1 MGLESVCYIFGG
13 TVLQALSRSWSVER
27 RVQVR
32 VRVRADGDQ
41 GVLSDRQVVVSGEHG
56 AKSTL
61 GKAAGQDPQGTGQ
74 RYAEQRQLRG
84 RERTKPSS
92 RNPDQWVL
100 VWLCFFQCESQNF
113 KRALRNA
120 L

>member
-32 VRVRADGDQ
+32 VRVRSDGDQ

-56 AKSTL
+56 GPNPLL
-61 GKAAGQDPQGTGQ
+61 G
-74 RYAEQRQLRG
+74 RQLG
-84 RERTKPSS
+84 RTPREPGRDMQS
-92 RNPDQWVL
+92 RD
-100 VWLCFFQCESQNF
+100 S
-113 KRALRNA
+113 
-120 L
+120 